1 MWDPRGRGK
10 GGDLLAFADTEG
22 YVGVFEKVY
31 PSSEG
36 GGGGGGVEGVESDPL
51 VDDSLL
57 MEVCISHIP
66 LSASDQVIAATNDH
80 TSSLPSPSPAL
91 SPPPPQGIPADDIFN
106 DDYNIE
112 DDIMDTA
119 GSGYH
124 GNQAGGGEEEGEEGE
139 EDDDISHIRKRR
151 RVEEEEEGEGVTGE
165 DLGTKSSQ

>member
-51 VDDSLL
+51 VNDSLL

-66 LSASDQVIAATNDH
+66 LSTSDRVIAATNDH

-91 SPPPPQGIPADDIFN
+91 PLLRVFQLMTFLMTTTTLKTTSWIQLVVVTMETKLVEGKMKKEKRTTISPIFAN
-106 DDYNIE
+106 
-112 DDIMDTA
+112 
-119 GSGYH
+119 
-124 GNQAGGGEEEGEEGE
+124 GGGW
-139 EDDDISHIRKRR
+139 RWRWRR
-151 RVEEEEEGEGVTGE
+151 GVRG
-165 DLGTKSSQ
+165 